1 MSELSDLLGGL
12 LGNEAGKDSGGMDG
26 LFDLLGGLM
35 QSAPAQKESP
45 QQETSGAKGPDA
57 ADFEQILHI
66 VSKLQDDDKNI
77 RLLRALQPHL
87 TPERAARTE
96 DVIKIMR
103 LANLL
108 PLLRFSSGP
117 EEKTADKEEPMTM
130 DHWNKGGLSREE
142 FLRMRENALRQLQEL
157 ARKQQALA
165 SAAGNSPQASDT
177 ISKKENM
184 PLEQVPV
191 QPVMQP
197 EQIRPAEDKNT
208 IAEPW
213 KETGPKAAQMPDPA
227 VSDVLEQPRD
237 GDSIREREESVKQP
251 DFGRSSQELPE
262 RKQPW
267 QIPPFPAGE
276 RGRN

>member
-108 PLLRFSSGP
+108 PAAAFFQRP
-117 EEKTADKEEPMTM
+117 REEKTADKEE
-130 DHWNKGGLSREE
+130 R
-142 FLRMRENALRQLQEL
+142 
-157 ARKQQALA
+157 
-165 SAAGNSPQASDT
+165 
-177 ISKKENM
+177 
-184 PLEQVPV
+184 
-191 QPVMQP
+191 
-197 EQIRPAEDKNT
+197 
-208 IAEPW
+208 
-213 KETGPKAAQMPDPA
+213 
-227 VSDVLEQPRD
+227 
-237 GDSIREREESVKQP
+237 
-251 DFGRSSQELPE
+251 
-262 RKQPW
+262 
-267 QIPPFPAGE
+267 
-276 RGRN
+276 

>member
-96 DVIKIMR
+96 DAIKIMR

-117 EEKTADKEEPMTM
+117 EEKTADKEE
-130 DHWNKGGLSREE
+130 R
-142 FLRMRENALRQLQEL
+142 
-157 ARKQQALA
+157 
-165 SAAGNSPQASDT
+165 
-177 ISKKENM
+177 
-184 PLEQVPV
+184 
-191 QPVMQP
+191 
-197 EQIRPAEDKNT
+197 
-208 IAEPW
+208 
-213 KETGPKAAQMPDPA
+213 
-227 VSDVLEQPRD
+227 
-237 GDSIREREESVKQP
+237 
-251 DFGRSSQELPE
+251 
-262 RKQPW
+262 
-267 QIPPFPAGE
+267 
-276 RGRN
+276 

>member
-117 EEKTADKEEPMTM
+117 EEKTADKEERRPWIIGT
-130 DHWNKGGLSREE
+130 K
-142 FLRMRENALRQLQEL
+142 
-157 ARKQQALA
+157 
-165 SAAGNSPQASDT
+165 AG
-177 ISKKENM
+177 
-184 PLEQVPV
+184 
-191 QPVMQP
+191 
-197 EQIRPAEDKNT
+197 
-208 IAEPW
+208 
-213 KETGPKAAQMPDPA
+213 
-227 VSDVLEQPRD
+227 
-237 GDSIREREESVKQP
+237 
-251 DFGRSSQELPE
+251 
-262 RKQPW
+262 
-267 QIPPFPAGE
+267 FP
-276 RGRN
+276 GRNFSACGKMPYASCRNWPESSRP